1 MTVVTYRTWPRA
13 NDWVGIRLFA
23 LNVPLNASSACPSKL
38 VGLPGQSSSFEVEK
52 SVRAGDMA
60 ATEDMIEI
68 ALSDAAVRAGA
79 EDPIRRVEMSIIM
92 PCLNEAETIRLCVRS
107 AAAALLQSGIDG
119 EVIVADNG
127 STDGSQEIA
136 EAEGALVVPV
146 KEKGYGHAVRAG
158 ILAARGQYIVMA
170 DSDGSYDFGQISRF
184 LQELRRGS
192 DLVMGNRFRGGVAR
206 GAMPFLHRYLGNP
219 VLSGIGRVFFGSPCG
234 DFHCGMRAF
243 RRDSVLRMDIRAGGM
258 EFASEM
264 VVKATLLRMNIA
276 EVPTTLAP
284 DGRSRAPHLR
294 TWRDGWRHL
303 RFMLMYSPRWLFLYP
318 GVAMIVL
325 GLVVCGF
332 LLPGLRVIHGIGLD
346 VHTLLYGFVSILLGF
361 QLVAFATFTKVFAI
375 TEGLLPP
382 DPRLNRIFR
391 WVTLETG
398 LLCGAALIV
407 LGIGGSVSAV
417 SHWAGSSFGALN
429 PERMLRIVM
438 PSVFSLTLGVQIVCS
453 SFFLS
458 ILGLRRRS

>member
-1 MTVVTYRTWPRA
+1 MLATGNLIEVTLPETKLPA
-13 NDWVGIRLFA
+13 EAAEVA
-23 LNVPLNASSACPSKL
+23 VPH
-38 VGLPGQSSSFEVEK
+38 
-52 SVRAGDMA
+52 
-60 ATEDMIEI
+60 IE
-68 ALSDAAVRAGA
+68 L
-79 EDPIRRVEMSIIM
+79 SIIM
-92 PCLNEAETIRLCVRS
+92 PCLNEAETIRPCVRS
-107 AAAALLQSGIDG
+107 AIHALLEASISG

-136 EAEGALVVPV
+136 EAEGALVVHV
-146 KEKGYGHAVRAG
+146 SEKGYGHALRVG
-158 ILAARGQYIVMA
+158 ILASRGQYVVMA
-170 DSDGSYDFGQISRF
+170 DSDGSYDFGHISRF
-184 LQELRRGS
+184 LEKLRSGS
-192 DLVMGNRFRGGVAR
+192 DLVMGNRFRGGIAR
-206 GAMPFLHRYLGNP
+206 GAMPFLHHYLGNP
-219 VLSGIGRVFFGSPCG
+219 ALSGIGRVFFGSPCG

-264 VVKATLLRMNIA
+264 VVKATLLRMNVA

-318 GVAMIVL
+318 GIALIALGIV
-325 GLVVCGF
+325 GCAW
-332 LLPGLRVIHGIGLD
+332 LLPGPRVVHGIGFD
-346 VHTLLYGFVSILLGF
+346 VHTLLYVFMAVLLGF
-361 QLVAFATFTKVFAI
+361 QFVAFATFTKVFAI

-382 DPRLNRIFR
+382 DPRLNRVFR

-398 LLCGAALIV
+398 LVVGALLVI
-407 LGIGGSVSAV
+407 LGIGGSVFAV
-417 SHWAGSSFGALN
+417 SHWAGTSFGALN

-438 PSVFSLTLGVQIVCS
+438 PSVFCLTLGSQIVCS

-458 ILGLRRRS
+458 ILGLRRRLS